1 MSTIYVEKLEIY
13 TILGITEEERKNKQ
27 KLIIDYWIDADIS
40 KAMQSDDINDCVNYR
55 TINKD
60 ILATVIESSYNTI
73 ERLLGVLL
81 NLILSY
87 DGVLNAKLKVAKP
100 GALRYAKSV
109 SVTAERSAS

>member
-1 MSTIYVEKLEIY
+1 MSSIYVEKLEIY

-40 KAMQSDDINDCVNYR
+40 KAMLSDKIEDCVNYR
-55 TINKD
+55 TINKE
-60 ILATVIESSYNTI
+60 ILAIVLDSSYNTI

-81 NLILSY
+81 DLILSF
-87 DGVLNAKLKVAKP
+87 DGVLHAKLKVAKP

-109 SVTAERSAS
+109 SITAERSA